1 MAFPLKTFEE
11 IRTILHAHDGDLR
24 QQYGITSLSVFGSV
38 VRGEAREDSDV
49 DILATFNQPVGLLKL
64 IDAEYYLSDLL
75 DLKVDL
81 IPSDEVRLELQDQI
95 FNEAVPV

>member
-1 MAFPLKTFEE
+1 MKTFSE
-11 IRTILHAHDGDLR
+11 IRAILQSHESDLCR
-24 QQYGITSLSVFGSV
+24 RYGISSLSIFGSV

-75 DLKVDL
+75 GSKVDL
-81 IPSDEVRLELQDQI
+81 IPSHEVRPELQEQI
-95 FNEAVPV
+95 YNEAVPV

>member
-1 MAFPLKTFEE
+1 MKTFSE
-11 IRTILHAHDGDLR
+11 ICIILHSHEGDIR
-24 QQYGITSLSVFGSV
+24 QQYGITGLSVFGSV

-64 IDAEYYLSDLL
+64 IDAENYLSDLL
-75 DLKVDL
+75 GLKVDL
-81 IPSDEVRLELQDQI
+81 IPSNEVRPELQVQI